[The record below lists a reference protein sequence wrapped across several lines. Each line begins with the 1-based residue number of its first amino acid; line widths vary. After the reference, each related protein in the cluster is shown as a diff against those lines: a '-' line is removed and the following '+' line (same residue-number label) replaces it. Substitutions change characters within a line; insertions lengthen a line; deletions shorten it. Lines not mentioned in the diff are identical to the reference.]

1 MVQMEKLKRG
11 GNTLPGGRWLCKRC
25 DNKGKGTWGG
35 RWENET
41 MRNMQAIEKV
51 LMKGVKKYVRQRGNV
66 NASKKIQ

>member
-1 MVQMEKLKRG
+1 
-11 GNTLPGGRWLCKRC
+11 
-25 DNKGKGTWGG
+25 
-35 RWENET
+35 